1 MPIYRTAGD
10 ILDTSAALQNDTDKQ
25 VYTYLKQFPYLKI
38 ALRDFEELA
47 QLNNIP
53 VTNKISTVLTVPGS
67 TVALSDVTSPAL
79 PTDLVEIQQLWE
91 STNNSSFVPMSRVDF
106 LNPNT
111 VNSASYGA
119 WSWQG
124 NEIKLPSVAGIVYL
138 KIDYISTLFSSIAD
152 ENSPVQTINADSFL
166 QYRTAGLCA
175 QYIGENKERADDLN
189 GNAALALDRI
199 LGIENKARQGVA
211 IRHRPFRA
219 SYKSRM

>member
-1 MPIYRTAGD
+1 M
-10 ILDTSAALQNDTDKQ
+10 DTVAALMNDTDMQ
-25 VYTYLKQFPYLKI
+25 QYTYLKQFPYLKI

-53 VTNKISTVLTVPGS
+53 VTNKVSVTLTVPAG
-67 TVALSDVTSPAL
+67 TTALSDLTTPAL

-91 STNNSSFVPMSRVDF
+91 SSNNSSFIPMHRVDF
-106 LNPNT
+106 LNPNL
-111 VNSASYGA
+111 VNTNQFGSWA
-119 WSWQG
+119 WSG
-124 NEIKLPSVAGIVYL
+124 NEIKLPSAGLNYL
-138 KIDYISTLFSSIAD
+138 KMNYISTLFSAIID
-152 ENSPVQTINADSFL
+152 HNSSVQTINADSFL

-189 GNAALALDRI
+189 GNAQLAIDRI

-219 SYKSRM
+219 SYKSRS